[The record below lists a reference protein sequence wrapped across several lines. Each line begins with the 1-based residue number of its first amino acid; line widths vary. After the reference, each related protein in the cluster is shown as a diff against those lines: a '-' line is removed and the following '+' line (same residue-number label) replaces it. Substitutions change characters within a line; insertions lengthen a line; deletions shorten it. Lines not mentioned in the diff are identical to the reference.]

1 MFCSIEDA
9 WGEKSFTDKQIFKQS
24 DRPEHFE
31 NNQSK
36 EQLYSKYMELK
47 DMFGNES
54 NQINEIQSNQ
64 VEHFG
69 NESHQPHSHH
79 SHQPHQAHHSHQVC
93 AALDAHMRKCSH
105 CRRKYGHGSHAYSYQ
120 AQPYSFDLSN
130 LSMGIRSNKD
140 IVTIFLFG
148 LLVILLLQLFSK

>member
-31 NNQSK
+31 NNGSK
-36 EQLYSKYMELK
+36 EHLYSKYMELK
-47 DMFGNES
+47 EMFGNTPDA
-54 NQINEIQSNQ
+54 

-69 NESHQPHSHH
+69 HESNDS
-79 SHQPHQAHHSHQVC
+79 QVC
-93 AALDAHMRKCSH
+93 SAVDAHMAKCSH
-105 CRRKYGHGSHAYSYQ
+105 CRRKYQFDNSQIYSRNRHRT
-120 AQPYSFDLSN
+120 QPYSFDFSN
-130 LSMGIRSNKD
+130 LSMGWGIRSNKD
-140 IVTIFLFG
+140 IVTVFLIG

>member
-24 DRPEHFE
+24 DKPEHFE
-31 NNQSK
+31 NKQDK
-36 EQLYSKYMELK
+36 EHLYSKYMELK
-47 DMFGNES
+47 EMFGNQDQDEPS
-54 NQINEIQSNQ
+54 I

-69 NESHQPHSHH
+69 D
-79 SHQPHQAHHSHQVC
+79 QVTKQVPVHRSNAGSGIVYQNKVC
-93 AALDAHMRKCSH
+93 DAVEAHMAKCAH
-105 CRRKYGHGSHAYSYQ
+105 CRHKYGFGSGSRYRSKEHQGFSLD
-120 AQPYSFDLSN
+120 FSN
-130 LSMGIRSNKD
+130 LSFGIKSNKD

>member
-31 NNQSK
+31 NNQNK
-36 EQLYSKYMELK
+36 EQQYSKYM
-47 DMFGNES
+47 GANES
-54 NQINEIQSNQ
+54 NQSNQSNDG
-64 VEHFG
+64 VEHFS
-69 NESHQPHSHH
+69 NNQKNHNQS
-79 SHQPHQAHHSHQVC
+79 QVC
-93 AALDAHMRKCSH
+93 VAVETHLAKCAH
-105 CRRKYGHGSHAYSYQ
+105 CRRKYGGGGSSYSQMYSRHGT
-120 AQPYSFDLSN
+120 QPYSFDFSGLG
-130 LSMGIRSNKD
+130 MGIRSNKD

>member
-31 NNQSK
+31 NSQSK

-47 DMFGNES
+47 EMFGN
-54 NQINEIQSNQ
+54 QNEQKDTF
-64 VEHFG
+64 EHFG
-69 NESHQPHSHH
+69 NMDPSNPPQVQHQP
-79 SHQPHQAHHSHQVC
+79 VC
-93 AALDAHMRKCSH
+93 MALDAHMAKCAH
-105 CRRKYGHGSHAYSYQ
+105 CRHKYGSRSHRSHMYS
-120 AQPYSFDLSN
+120 AHSQPYSFDFSN